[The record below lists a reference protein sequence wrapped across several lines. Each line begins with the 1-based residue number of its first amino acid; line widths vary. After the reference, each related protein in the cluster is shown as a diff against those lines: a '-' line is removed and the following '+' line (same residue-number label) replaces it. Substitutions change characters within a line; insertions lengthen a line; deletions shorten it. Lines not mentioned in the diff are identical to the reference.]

1 MKLKVV
7 DEIVPEPDGGA
18 HRDHDKAAE
27 LLGHALRSNLERLL
41 KIPINQLLK
50 KRYDKFRRLG
60 SFAEPA
66 KGNGATG

>member
-1 MKLKVV
+1 MKLNVV

-18 HRDHDKAAE
+18 HRDHEKAAKI
-27 LLGHALRSNLERLL
+27 LGRALRSNLERLL

-50 KRYDKFRRLG
+50 ERYEKFRRLG
-60 SFAEPA
+60 NFTEPP